1 MHLGLFCEWCGLMA
15 SLEIPVK
22 FSHRELSV
30 VGDVI
35 RKEDVA
41 SSLPQPLEQYPLVP
55 EEPGPGTGDGDGPLH
70 LRTLYFPSEAQARR
84 RVRVFLHSHAA
95 SILLAKP
102 IVSAP
107 QRRVGY

>member
-1 MHLGLFCEWCGLMA
+1 MA

-22 FSHRELSV
+22 FSHRELAV

-55 EEPGPGTGDGDGPLH
+55 GESGLRTGDGDGALH
-70 LRTLYFPSEAQARR
+70 LSTLCFPTEAQARR
-84 RVRVFLHSHAA
+84 HVRIFLHSHAA
-95 SILLAKP
+95 SVPLAKP